1 MLGRGGGEKTSGE
14 SNENMQND
22 WRDLIKPKAVEFDEK
37 ELTQS
42 YGRFLAE
49 PLERGYGTTI
59 GNALRRIL
67 LSSLPGFA
75 ITAVRIK
82 GVLHEFSTIP
92 GVKED
97 VTDIVLNLK
106 EVRLRLH
113 EGEQLTATLK
123 AKGEAVVTA
132 RDITGGPSLEILTPD
147 RHIATLDKSAEL
159 DMELVIKRGRGY
171 VPGERNEE
179 EAEPIGTIRIDAIY
193 APIRKVNF
201 VVTNARVGQRT
212 DYDRLALEI
221 WTDGSILPRDALTYG
236 ARILRDQ
243 MAIFAGVEEEVEAPV
258 PGERIEMRAEPLN
271 ENLFK
276 PVEGLP
282 ISVRAFN
289 GLQNADIKY
298 VGELVQRTEQDMLK
312 IKNFGRKSLN
322 EIKEILADMGLS
334 LGMRLE
340 NLPSRNELDR
350 LREEQERRESA

>member
-1 MLGRGGGEKTSGE
+1 
-14 SNENMQND
+14 MQND

-37 ELTQS
+37 EVSPT
-42 YGRFLAE
+42 YGRFFAE
-49 PLERGYGTTI
+49 PLERGYGITM
-59 GNALRRIL
+59 GNALRRVL
-67 LSSLPGFA
+67 LSSLPGYA

-97 VTDIVLNLK
+97 VTDIVLKLK

-113 EGEQLTATLK
+113 EGEQITATLK
-123 AKGEAVVTA
+123 AKGEAVVA
-132 RDITGGPSLEILTPD
+132 AKDITGGPSLEILTPE
-147 RHIATLDKSAEL
+147 RHIATLDKGADL

-171 VPGERNEE
+171 VPGERTEDE
-179 EAEPIGTIRIDAIY
+179 EPIGTIRLDAIF
-193 APIRKVNF
+193 APIKKVNF
-201 VVTNARVGQRT
+201 LVTNARVGQRT

-221 WTDGSILPRDALTYG
+221 WTDGSISPRDALTY
-236 ARILRDQ
+236 ASRVMRDQ
-243 MAIFAGVEEEVEAPV
+243 MSIFAGVEEEAEV
-258 PGERIEMRAEPLN
+258 PAAGERTEVRPAFN
-271 ENLFK
+271 EYLYR

-298 VGELVQRTEQDMLK
+298 IGELVQRTEQDMLK

-322 EIKEILADMGLS
+322 EIKEVLTDMGLS

-340 NLPSRNELDR
+340 NLPSRSELDR
-350 LREEQERRESA
+350 MWEEQERRESA

>member
-1 MLGRGGGEKTSGE
+1 
-14 SNENMQND
+14 MQND
-22 WRDLIKPKAVEFDEK
+22 WRDLIKPKAVEFDDK
-37 ELTQS
+37 ELTPT
-42 YGRFLAE
+42 YGRFIAE
-49 PLERGYGTTI
+49 PLERGYGITI

-106 EVRLRLH
+106 EVRLKLH
-113 EGEQLTATLK
+113 EGDQITASLK

-132 RDITGGPSLEILTPD
+132 RDITGGPSLEILTPE
-147 RHIATLDKSAEL
+147 RHLASLDKGADL

-171 VPGERNEE
+171 VPGERSDDDD
-179 EAEPIGTIRIDAIY
+179 EPIGTIRLDAIF
-193 APIRKVNF
+193 APIKKVNF

-212 DYDRLALEI
+212 DYDRLALEL
-221 WTDGSILPRDALTYG
+221 WTDGSISPREALTY
-236 ARILRDQ
+236 ASRVLRDQ
-243 MAIFAGVEEEVEAPV
+243 MSIFAGVEEEAVV
-258 PGERIEMRAEPLN
+258 PAEGERAEIRPAFN
-271 ENLFK
+271 EYLYR

-298 VGELVQRTEQDMLK
+298 IGELVQRTEQDMLK

-322 EIKEILADMGLS
+322 EIKEVLTDMGLS

-340 NLPSRNELDR
+340 NLPSRSELDR
-350 LREEQERRESA
+350 MWEEQERRESA

>member
-1 MLGRGGGEKTSGE
+1 
-14 SNENMQND
+14 MQKD
-22 WRDLIKPKAVEFDEK
+22 WRNLIKPKTIEFDEK
-37 ELTQS
+37 ETTPT
-42 YGRFLAE
+42 YGRFIAE
-49 PLERGYGTTI
+49 PFERGYGITI

-67 LSSLPGFA
+67 LSSLPGYA
-75 ITAVRIK
+75 INAVRIK
-82 GVLHEFSTIP
+82 GVLHEFSTLS

-97 VTDIVLNLK
+97 ITDIILNIK

-113 EGEQLTATLK
+113 EGDEITASLK

-132 RDITGGPSLEILTPD
+132 RDITAGPSLEILTPD
-147 RHIATLDKSAEL
+147 QHIATLDKGADL
-159 DMELVIKRGRGY
+159 DMELVVKEGRGY
-171 VPGERNEE
+171 VPAERTQED
-179 EAEPIGTIRIDAIY
+179 EPVGTIRIDSIY
-193 APIRKVNF
+193 SPIKKVNF

-221 WTDGSILPRDALTYG
+221 WTDGSILPRDALTYA

-243 MAIFAGVEEEVEAPV
+243 MTIFAGAEEEIEV
-258 PGERIEMRAEPLN
+258 PTAGERPEPRPEPLN
-271 ENLFK
+271 ENLFR

-322 EIKEILADMGLS
+322 EIKEILTDMGLS

-340 NLPSRNELDR
+340 NLPPRSELDR
-350 LREEQERRESA
+350 LREEQERRESI

>member
-1 MLGRGGGEKTSGE
+1 
-14 SNENMQND
+14 MQND

-37 ELTQS
+37 ELGAT
-42 YGRFLAE
+42 YGRFFAE
-49 PLERGYGTTI
+49 PLERGYGITI
-59 GNALRRIL
+59 GNALRRVL

-106 EVRLRLH
+106 EVRLKLH
-113 EGEQLTATLK
+113 DGDQITASLK
-123 AKGEAVVTA
+123 AKGEAVVSA
-132 RDITGGPSLEILTPD
+132 RDITGGPSLEILTPE
-147 RHIATLDKSAEL
+147 RHVASLDKGADL

-171 VPGERNEE
+171 VPGERSEDDD
-179 EAEPIGTIRIDAIY
+179 EPIGTIRLDAIF
-193 APIRKVNF
+193 APIKKVNF

-221 WTDGSILPRDALTYG
+221 WTDGSISPREALTY
-236 ARILRDQ
+236 ASRVLRDQ
-243 MAIFAGVEEEVEAPV
+243 MSIFAGVEEEAEV
-258 PGERIEMRAEPLN
+258 PAEGERAEIRPAFN
-271 ENLFK
+271 EYLYR

-298 VGELVQRTEQDMLK
+298 IGELVQRTEQDMLK

-322 EIKEILADMGLS
+322 EIKEVLTDMGLS

-340 NLPSRNELDR
+340 NLPSRSELDR
-350 LREEQERRESA
+350 MWEEQERRESA

>member
-1 MLGRGGGEKTSGE
+1 
-14 SNENMQND
+14 MQND
-22 WRDLIKPKAVEFDEK
+22 WRDLIKPKAVEFDDK
-37 ELTQS
+37 ELTPT
-42 YGRFLAE
+42 YGRFIAE
-49 PLERGYGTTI
+49 PLERGYGITI

-106 EVRLRLH
+106 EVRLKLH
-113 EGEQLTATLK
+113 EGDQLTASLK
-123 AKGEAVVTA
+123 AKGEAVVSA
-132 RDITGGPSLEILTPD
+132 RDITGGPSLEILTPE
-147 RHIATLDKSAEL
+147 RHLASLDKGADL

-171 VPGERNEE
+171 VPGERSDDDD
-179 EAEPIGTIRIDAIY
+179 EPIGTIRLDAIF
-193 APIRKVNF
+193 APIKKVNF

-221 WTDGSILPRDALTYG
+221 WTDGSISPREALTY
-236 ARILRDQ
+236 ASRVLRDQ
-243 MAIFAGVEEEVEAPV
+243 MSIFAGVEEEAEV
-258 PGERIEMRAEPLN
+258 PAEGERAEIRPAFN
-271 ENLFK
+271 EYLYR

-298 VGELVQRTEQDMLK
+298 IGELVQRTEQDMLK

-322 EIKEILADMGLS
+322 EIKEVLTDMGLS

-340 NLPSRNELDR
+340 NLPSRGELDR
-350 LREEQERRESA
+350 MLEEQERRESA

>member
-1 MLGRGGGEKTSGE
+1 
-14 SNENMQND
+14 MQND

-37 ELTQS
+37 ELTPT
-42 YGRFLAE
+42 YGRFFAE
-49 PLERGYGTTI
+49 PLERGYGITL

-82 GVLHEFSTIP
+82 GVLHEFSTLP
-92 GVKED
+92 GIKED

-106 EVRLRLH
+106 EVRLLLH
-113 EGEQLTATLK
+113 EGDQLTAALK

-132 RDITGGPSLEILTPD
+132 RDITGGPSLEVLTPD
-147 RHIATLDKSAEL
+147 QHIATLDKGAEF
-159 DMELVIKRGRGY
+159 DIELVIKRGRGY
-171 VPGERNEE
+171 VPGERTEE
-179 EAEPIGTIRIDAIY
+179 DEPIGTIRLDATFS
-193 APIRKVNF
+193 PIRKVNF
-201 VVTNARVGQRT
+201 TVTNARVGQRT

-221 WTDGSILPRDALTYG
+221 WTDGSISPRDALTYG
-236 ARILRDQ
+236 ARVLRDQ
-243 MAIFAGVEEEVEAPV
+243 MTIFAGAEEAAEAAPAGV
-258 PGERIEMRAEPLN
+258 SAETRPALN
-271 ENLFK
+271 EYLYR

-298 VGELVQRTEQDMLK
+298 IGELVQRTEQDMLK

-322 EIKEILADMGLS
+322 EIKEVLADMGFS

-340 NLPSRNELDR
+340 NLPSRAELDKMW
-350 LREEQERRESA
+350 EEQERRESA

>member
-1 MLGRGGGEKTSGE
+1 
-14 SNENMQND
+14 MQND
-22 WRDLIKPKAVEFDEK
+22 WRDLIKPKTVEFDEK
-37 ELTQS
+37 EVSPT

-82 GVLHEFSTIP
+82 GVLHEFSTLP

-113 EGEQLTATLK
+113 EGDQITAALK
-123 AKGEAVVTA
+123 AKGEAVVSA
-132 RDITGGPSLEILTPD
+132 RDISAGPSLEILTPD
-147 RHIATLDKSAEL
+147 QHIATLDKGADL
-159 DMELVIKRGRGY
+159 DMEIVIKRGRGY
-171 VPGERNEE
+171 VPAERGAEE
-179 EAEPIGTIRIDAIY
+179 EPIGTIRLDAVFS
-193 APIRKVNF
+193 PIRKVNF

-221 WTDGSILPRDALTYG
+221 FTDGSISPRDALTYA
-236 ARILRDQ
+236 ARVARDQ
-243 MAIFAGVEEEVEAPV
+243 MSIFAGVEEEAEVPAAEAGAPEAR
-258 PGERIEMRAEPLN
+258 PTIN
-271 ENLFK
+271 ELLYR

-298 VGELVQRTEQDMLK
+298 IGELVQRTEQDMLK

-322 EIKEILADMGLS
+322 EIKEVLADMGLS

-340 NLPSRNELDR
+340 NLPARSELDR
-350 LREEQERRESA
+350 MWEEQERRESA

>member
-1 MLGRGGGEKTSGE
+1 
-14 SNENMQND
+14 MQND
-22 WRDLIKPKAVEFDEK
+22 WRDLIKPKTVEFEEK
-37 ELTQS
+37 EQTQS
-42 YGRFLAE
+42 YGRFFAE

-59 GNALRRIL
+59 GNSLRRIL

-113 EGEQLTATLK
+113 EGDQLTATLK
-123 AKGEAVVTA
+123 AKGEAIVTA
-132 RDITGGPSLEILTPD
+132 RDITGGPSLEILEPD
-147 RHIATLDKSAEL
+147 RRIATLDKGADL
-159 DMELVIKRGRGY
+159 DMEIVIKRGRGY
-171 VPGERNEE
+171 VPGERTEDE
-179 EAEPIGTIRIDAIY
+179 EPIGTIRLDAVF
-193 APIRKVNF
+193 APVKKVNF
-201 VVTNARVGQRT
+201 TVTNARVGQRT

-221 WTDGSILPRDALTYG
+221 WTDGSISPREALTYA
-236 ARILRDQ
+236 ARVIRDQ
-243 MAIFAGVEEEVEAPV
+243 MAIFAGVEEEAEV
-258 PGERIEMRAEPLN
+258 PMVGERPEIRPTFN
-271 ENLFK
+271 EYLYR

-298 VGELVQRTEQDMLK
+298 IGELVQRTEQDMLK

-322 EIKEILADMGLS
+322 EIKEVLTDMGLS
-334 LGMRLE
+334 LGMRLD
-340 NLPSRNELDR
+340 NLPSRSELDR
-350 LREEQERRESA
+350 MWEEQERRESA

>member
-1 MLGRGGGEKTSGE
+1 
-14 SNENMQND
+14 MQND

-37 ELTQS
+37 ELSPT
-42 YGRFLAE
+42 YGRFIAE
-49 PLERGYGTTI
+49 PLERGYGITI
-59 GNALRRIL
+59 GNALRRVL

-106 EVRLRLH
+106 EVRLKLH
-113 EGEQLTATLK
+113 EGEQITAALK
-123 AKGEAVVTA
+123 AKGEAVVSA
-132 RDITGGPSLEILTPD
+132 RDITGGPSLEILTPE
-147 RHIATLDKSAEL
+147 RHLASLDKGADL

-171 VPGERNEE
+171 VPGERSDDDD
-179 EAEPIGTIRIDAIY
+179 EPIGTIRLDAIF

-221 WTDGSILPRDALTYG
+221 WTDGSISPREALTY
-236 ARILRDQ
+236 ASRVLRDQ
-243 MAIFAGVEEEVEAPV
+243 MSIFAGVEEEAEV
-258 PGERIEMRAEPLN
+258 PAEGERAETRPAFN
-271 ENLFK
+271 EYLYR

-298 VGELVQRTEQDMLK
+298 IGELVQRTEQDMLK

-322 EIKEILADMGLS
+322 EIKEVLTDMGLS

-340 NLPSRNELDR
+340 NLPSRGELDR
-350 LREEQERRESA
+350 MWEEQERRESA

>member
-1 MLGRGGGEKTSGE
+1 MARAACAIQVEKQ
-14 SNENMQND
+14 MQKD
-22 WRDLIKPKAVEFDEK
+22 WRNLIKPKAIDFDEK
-37 ELTQS
+37 EVTPT
-42 YGRFLAE
+42 YGRFIGE
-49 PLERGYGTTI
+49 PFERGYGITI

-67 LSSLPGFA
+67 LSSLPGYS
-75 ITAVRIK
+75 IVAVRIQ
-82 GVLHEFSTIP
+82 GVLHEFSTLA

-97 VTDIVLNLK
+97 VTDIILNLK

-123 AKGEAVVTA
+123 ATGEAVVHA
-132 RDITGGPSLEILTPD
+132 RDITGGPNLEILTPD
-147 RHIATLDKSAEL
+147 QHIATLDKGAVL
-159 DMELVIKRGRGY
+159 DMELVIKQGRGY
-171 VPGERNEE
+171 VPAERSEDEE
-179 EAEPIGTIRIDAIY
+179 EPVGTIRLDAIY
-193 APIRKVNF
+193 SPIKKVNF

-221 WTDGSILPRDALTYG
+221 WTDGSVAPRDALTYA
-236 ARILRDQ
+236 ARVMRDQ
-243 MAIFAGVEEEVEAPV
+243 MTIFAGAEEEAEAPAA
-258 PGERIEMRAEPLN
+258 GERIERQIEPLN
-271 ENLFK
+271 ENLFR

-312 IKNFGRKSLN
+312 IKNFGRKSLT
-322 EIKEILADMGLS
+322 EIKEVLADMGLS

-340 NLPSRNELDR
+340 NLPSRGELDR

>member
-1 MLGRGGGEKTSGE
+1 
-14 SNENMQND
+14 MQND

-37 ELTQS
+37 ELTPT
-42 YGRFLAE
+42 YGRFFAE
-49 PLERGYGTTI
+49 PLERGYGITI

-75 ITAVRIK
+75 ITAVRMK
-82 GVLHEFSTIP
+82 SVLHEFSTLP

-97 VTDIVLNLK
+97 VTDIILNLK

-113 EGEQLTATLK
+113 EGDQLTATLH

-171 VPGERNEE
+171 VPGERTEDE
-179 EAEPIGTIRIDAIY
+179 DEPIGTIRIDAVY

-221 WTDGSILPRDALTYG
+221 WTDGSISPRDALTYA
-236 ARILRDQ
+236 ARVMRDQ
-243 MAIFAGVEEEVEAPV
+243 ISIFAGVEEEIEAPAI
-258 PGERIEMRAEPLN
+258 GERPEIRPAFN
-271 ENLFK
+271 EYLYR

-298 VGELVQRTEQDMLK
+298 IGELVQRTEQDMLK

-322 EIKEILADMGLS
+322 EIKEVLTDMGLS

-340 NLPSRNELDR
+340 NLPSRSELDR
-350 LREEQERRESA
+350 MWEEQERRESA

>member
-1 MLGRGGGEKTSGE
+1 
-14 SNENMQND
+14 MQND
-22 WRDLIKPKAVEFDEK
+22 WRDLTKPKAVEFDTK
-37 ELTQS
+37 ELTAA
-42 YGRFLAE
+42 YGRFFAE
-49 PLERGYGTTI
+49 PLERGYGITI

-113 EGEQLTATLK
+113 EGDQFTATLTS
-123 AKGEAVVTA
+123 KGESVVTA

-147 RHIATLDKSAEL
+147 QHIATLDKNAEL
-159 DMELVIKRGRGY
+159 DMELVVRRGRGY
-171 VPGERNEE
+171 VPGERSEE
-179 EAEPIGTIRIDAIY
+179 EEPIGTVRIDAVY
-193 APIRKVNF
+193 APVRKVNF
-201 VVTNARVGQRT
+201 TVTNARVGQRT

-221 WTDGSILPRDALTYG
+221 WTDGSISPRDALTYA
-236 ARILRDQ
+236 ARVMRDQ
-243 MAIFAGVEEEVEAPV
+243 MSIFAGVEEEAEIPA
-258 PGERIEMRAEPLN
+258 PGERPEARPAFN
-271 ENLFK
+271 EYLYR

-298 VGELVQRTEQDMLK
+298 IGELVQRTEQDMLK

-322 EIKEILADMGLS
+322 EIKEVLTDMGVS

-340 NLPSRNELDR
+340 NLPSRAELDR
-350 LREEQERRESA
+350 MWEEQERRESA

>member
-1 MLGRGGGEKTSGE
+1 
-14 SNENMQND
+14 MQND
-22 WRDLIKPKAVEFDEK
+22 WRDLIKPKVVDFDEK
-37 ELTQS
+37 ELTPV
-42 YGRFLAE
+42 YGRFFAE
-49 PLERGYGTTI
+49 PLERGFGITI
-59 GNALRRIL
+59 GNAMRRIL

-106 EVRLRLH
+106 EIRLRLH
-113 EGEQLTATLK
+113 EGEELTASIK
-123 AKGEAVVTA
+123 AKGAAVVTA

-147 RHIATLDKSAEL
+147 QHIATLEKGADL

-171 VPGERNEE
+171 VPGERTEDE
-179 EAEPIGTIRIDAIY
+179 EPIGTIRLDAIY
-193 APIRKVNF
+193 APVKRANF

-221 WTDGSILPRDALTYG
+221 WTDGSLSPRDALTYA
-236 ARILRDQ
+236 ARVMRDQ
-243 MAIFAGVEEEVEAPV
+243 MSIFAGVGTSDDDDMPAIPPGPASETGPV
-258 PGERIEMRAEPLN
+258 IN
-271 ENLFK
+271 EHLYR

-298 VGELVQRTEQDMLK
+298 IGELVQRTEQDMLR

-322 EIKEILADMGLS
+322 EIKEVLTDMGLS

-340 NLPSRNELDR
+340 NLPARGELDR
-350 LREEQERRESA
+350 MWEEQERREST

>member
-1 MLGRGGGEKTSGE
+1 
-14 SNENMQND
+14 MQND
-22 WRDLIKPKAVEFDEK
+22 WRDLIKPKAVEFDDK
-37 ELTQS
+37 ELTPT
-42 YGRFLAE
+42 YGRFIAE
-49 PLERGYGTTI
+49 PLERGYGITI

-97 VTDIVLNLK
+97 VTDLVLNLK
-106 EVRLRLH
+106 EVRLKLH
-113 EGEQLTATLK
+113 EGDQLTASLK
-123 AKGEAVVTA
+123 AKGEAVVSA
-132 RDITGGPSLEILTPD
+132 RDITGGPSLEILTPE
-147 RHIATLDKSAEL
+147 RHLASLDKGADL

-171 VPGERNEE
+171 VPGERSDDDD
-179 EAEPIGTIRIDAIY
+179 EPIGTIRLDAIF
-193 APIRKVNF
+193 APIKKVNF

-221 WTDGSILPRDALTYG
+221 WTDGSISPREALTY
-236 ARILRDQ
+236 ASRVLRDQ
-243 MAIFAGVEEEVEAPV
+243 MSIFAGVEEEAEV
-258 PGERIEMRAEPLN
+258 PAEGERAEIRPAFN
-271 ENLFK
+271 EYLYR

-282 ISVRAFN
+282 ISVRAFI

-298 VGELVQRTEQDMLK
+298 IGELVQRTEQDMLK

-322 EIKEILADMGLS
+322 EIKEVLTDMGLS

-340 NLPSRNELDR
+340 NLPSRGELDR
-350 LREEQERRESA
+350 MWEEQERRESA

>member
-1 MLGRGGGEKTSGE
+1 MH
-14 SNENMQND
+14 ND

-37 ELTQS
+37 ESTAT

-82 GVLHEFSTIP
+82 SVLHEFSTIP

-113 EGEQLTATLK
+113 EGDQITATLK
-123 AKGEAVVTA
+123 SKGEGVVTA
-132 RDITGGPSLEILTPD
+132 RDINAGPSLEVLTPD
-147 RHIATLDKSAEL
+147 QHIATLDRGADL
-159 DMELVIKRGRGY
+159 DMEIVIKRGRGY
-171 VPGERNEE
+171 VTAERGGED
-179 EAEPIGTIRIDAIY
+179 EPIGTIRLDAVLS
-193 APIRKVNF
+193 PIRKVNF
-201 VVTNARVGQRT
+201 TVTNGRVGQRT

-221 WTDGSILPRDALTYG
+221 FTDGSISARDALNYA
-236 ARILRDQ
+236 ARVMRDQ
-243 MAIFAGVEEEVEAPV
+243 MTIFAGVEEEAEAPA
-258 PGERIEMRAEPLN
+258 GAAENGDARPSLS
-271 ENLFK
+271 ELLYR

-298 VGELVQRTEQDMLK
+298 IGELGQRTEQGMLQ

-322 EIKEILADMGLS
+322 EIKEVLTDMGLS
-334 LGMRLE
+334 LGMR
-340 NLPSRNELDR
+340 
-350 LREEQERRESA
+350 

>member
-1 MLGRGGGEKTSGE
+1 MH
-14 SNENMQND
+14 ND
-22 WRDLIKPKAVEFDEK
+22 WRDLIKPKGVEFDEK
-37 ELTQS
+37 ELTPT
-42 YGRFLAE
+42 YGRFFAE
-49 PLERGYGTTI
+49 PLERGYGITI

-75 ITAVRIK
+75 ITAVRMRSTDPASGK
-82 GVLHEFSTIP
+82 MKDVLHEFSTIS

-113 EGEQLTATLK
+113 EGDQLTAALH
-123 AKGEAVVTA
+123 AKGESVVTA
-132 RDITGGPSLEILTPD
+132 GDITGGPSLEVLTPD
-147 RHIATLDKSAEL
+147 QHIATLDKGAEF
-159 DMELVIKRGRGY
+159 DMELVVKRGRGY
-171 VPGERNEE
+171 VPGERTDED
-179 EAEPIGTIRIDAIY
+179 EPIGTIRLDAVY

-201 VVTNARVGQRT
+201 LVTNARVGQRT

-221 WTDGSILPRDALTYG
+221 WTDGSISPRDALTYA
-236 ARILRDQ
+236 ARVMRDQ
-243 MAIFAGVEEEVEAPV
+243 ISIFAGVEEEIEAPELSEH
-258 PGERIEMRAEPLN
+258 PEIRPAFN
-271 ENLFK
+271 EYLYR

-298 VGELVQRTEQDMLK
+298 IGELVQRTEQDMLK

-322 EIKEILADMGLS
+322 EIKEVLTDMGLS

-340 NLPSRNELDR
+340 NLPSRSELDR
-350 LREEQERRESA
+350 MWEEQERRESA

>member
-1 MLGRGGGEKTSGE
+1 
-14 SNENMQND
+14 MQND
-22 WRDLIKPKAVEFDEK
+22 WRDLIKPKAVEFEEK
-37 ELTQS
+37 ELSAT
-42 YGRFLAE
+42 YGRFFAE
-49 PLERGYGTTI
+49 PLERGYGITI
-59 GNALRRIL
+59 GNALRRVL

-113 EGEQLTATLK
+113 EGDQITASLK
-123 AKGEAVVTA
+123 AKGEAVVSA
-132 RDITGGPSLEILTPD
+132 RDITGGPSLEILTPE
-147 RHIATLDKSAEL
+147 RHVASLDKGADL

-171 VPGERNEE
+171 VPGERSDDDD
-179 EAEPIGTIRIDAIY
+179 EPIGTIRLDAIF
-193 APIRKVNF
+193 APIKKVNF

-221 WTDGSILPRDALTYG
+221 WTDGSISPREALTY
-236 ARILRDQ
+236 ASRVLRDQ
-243 MAIFAGVEEEVEAPV
+243 MSIFAGVEEEAEV
-258 PGERIEMRAEPLN
+258 PAEGERAEIRPAFN
-271 ENLFK
+271 EYLYR

-298 VGELVQRTEQDMLK
+298 IGELVQRTEQDMLK

-322 EIKEILADMGLS
+322 EIKEVLTDMGLS

-340 NLPSRNELDR
+340 NLPSRSELDR
-350 LREEQERRESA
+350 MWEEQERRESA